1 MKKPKNS
8 LADLIKKADEL
19 KRSLEELKEATD
31 AMFSMEGK
39 SAK

>member
-19 KRSLEELKEATD
+19 KKSLEELDKATKTL
-31 AMFSMEGK
+31 FSAGEK